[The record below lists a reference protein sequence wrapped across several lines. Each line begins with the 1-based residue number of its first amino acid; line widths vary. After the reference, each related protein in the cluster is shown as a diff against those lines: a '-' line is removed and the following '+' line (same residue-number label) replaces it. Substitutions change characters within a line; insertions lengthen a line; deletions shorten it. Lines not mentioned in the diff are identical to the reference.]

1 MFSTDDGNAMA
12 YDDLET
18 DHHLTPKGWIGG
30 DSRFMGKTTNKKP
43 IPPDRVLTITQK
55 VYQRSMYS
63 SEEVTEWESWR
74 GSISDEDL
82 RTLRKKFPFPK

>member
-1 MFSTDDGNAMA
+1 MA

-30 DSRFMGKTTNKKP
+30 DSRWKTTNEKP

-55 VYQRSMYS
+55 AYQRSMYS
-63 SEEVTEWESWR
+63 SEEVDVPPENSAR
-74 GSISDEDL
+74 
-82 RTLRKKFPFPK
+82 